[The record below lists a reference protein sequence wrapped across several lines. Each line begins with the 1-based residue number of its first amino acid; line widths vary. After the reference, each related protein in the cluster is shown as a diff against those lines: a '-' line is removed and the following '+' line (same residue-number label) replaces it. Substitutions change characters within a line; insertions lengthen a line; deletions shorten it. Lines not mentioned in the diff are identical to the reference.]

1 MAGTGP
7 GRPER
12 ILPEPEDFDPEEVA
26 AKGADGLLAE
36 GAASFDAGR
45 YHAAHEAFEKVWLAS
60 EAGDG
65 EFFKGLVQVAI
76 CLHQLDRGLVEGARQ
91 LRTGARRYLAA
102 FLPEHR
108 GLDVARL
115 LEDLDAY
122 LRPVL
127 RARAGERPELDP
139 ALRPRMHRARR

>member
-1 MAGTGP
+1 MATTES

-12 ILPEPEDFDPEEVA
+12 ILPDPDDFDPEEVA

-36 GAASFDAGR
+36 GAEAFDAGR
-45 YHAAHEAFEKVWLAS
+45 YHQAHEAFEKVWLAS

-65 EFFKGLVQVAI
+65 EFFKGLVQVSI
-76 CLHQLDRGLVEGARQ
+76 CLHQLERGLFEGARQ

-102 FLPEHR
+102 YLPEHR

-115 LEDLDAY
+115 LADLDLF

-127 RARAGERPELDP
+127 RARPGETLELDP
-139 ALRPRMHRARR
+139 TLRPRMHRVGS